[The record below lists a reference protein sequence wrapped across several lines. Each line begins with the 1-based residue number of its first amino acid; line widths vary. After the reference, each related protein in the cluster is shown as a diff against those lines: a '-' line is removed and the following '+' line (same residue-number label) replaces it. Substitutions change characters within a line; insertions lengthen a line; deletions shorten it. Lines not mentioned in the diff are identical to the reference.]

1 MLAAVLTTMTLAIAG
16 CGGSHPRTEVMRGTG
31 PNLSDIYLRIT
42 GPGGAV
48 YYLTQRFRR
57 TSFFDAFQFRR
68 VAVSEGVFVPP
79 RVRERKLCASTHVI
93 RADDAPQLQKWRG
106 RTLAITI
113 YGRRTARIFCAVLG
127 GDLYLEPS

>member
-1 MLAAVLTTMTLAIAG
+1 
-16 CGGSHPRTEVMRGTG
+16 
-31 PNLSDIYLRIT
+31 
-42 GPGGAV
+42 
-48 YYLTQRFRR
+48 
-57 TSFFDAFQFRR
+57 
-68 VAVSEGVFVPP
+68 VFVPP

-113 YGRRTARIFCAVLG
+113 YGQQSSRIFCAVLG